1 MLCVCILLRVKG
13 FIYATPTLER
23 DPPHTYKLVLVAKG
37 TVAGANETTTETGQ
51 ELERDATISRWC
63 AVHMPVHTPCICS
76 IGTVLVP
83 VLVAPLSSSRA

>member
-1 MLCVCILLRVKG
+1 MLRRVKG

-37 TVAGANETTTETGQ
+37 TVAGAKETTTESWSASPRYWRRTVHDV
-51 ELERDATISRWC
+51 RAYTVHIS
-63 AVHMPVHTPCICS
+63 T
-76 IGTVLVP
+76 GTVLVP